1 MESLAAISRWLEKQ
15 HVVSWSV
22 AKDGELWAACA
33 FYLYDRENVA
43 FYLLTEETTRHAQM
57 SGPRAVVAGT
67 VNGQPKT
74 VALIRGVQFRGEIRL
89 MEENESAAMR
99 ERYYRRFPMARMLPA
114 PLWEVRIDEMKFT
127 DNTLGFG
134 KKMIWL
140 RGSGAEQA

>member
-1 MESLAAISRWLEKQ
+1 MESLSAISRWLEKQ

-22 AKDGELWAACA
+22 AKDGEMWAACA
-33 FYLYDRENVA
+33 FYLYDREKVA

-57 SGPRAVVAGT
+57 SGSRAVVAGT

-89 MEENESAAMR
+89 MEADESALMR

-114 PLWEVRIDEMKFT
+114 PLWELRIDEMKFT

-134 KKMIWL
+134 KKQAW
-140 RGSGAEQA
+140 RRDSGPEQA